1 MAHNPKL
8 QIFKIS
14 LNPRAKTKDACY
26 RNFFRDKCFET
37 QEETD
42 KLTDA
47 QIFKAYHQAFIKG
60 IDVTDFYFFKD
71 EKNKKA
77 ITINDTNAIK
87 KHDSDNIIEGIIK
100 GGRYDQE
107 REKVNMSNKKVD
119 KVKKD
124 DIILDQFYFLIYTPL
139 KSSTGILFLQSY
151 TEDSICDV
159 FCKFIKSFF
168 TYGDNYFDIRIESYM
183 PQNLKEEYK
192 KKAKLKGFSFSTKE
206 IIGIVGEG
214 VTVKEQ
220 EEFSVTINIQPIQ
233 RSNLHSITNKVE
245 KLLHLRFHN
254 KELSQFSKRVYLED
268 DQNKAA
274 YYDLEKDVNHIRP
287 TIYLENKIYIHPE
300 NGLPDF
306 DELKDFCMSQLKIII
321 QELDKARI
329 HEAAVIS

>member
-14 LNPRAKTKDACY
+14 LNPKAKIKDACY

-60 IDVTDFYFFKD
+60 IDVTDFDFFKD

-87 KHDSDNIIEGIIK
+87 KHVNDNIIEGIIK

-107 REKVNMSNKKVD
+107 REKVNMNNKTVD
-119 KVKKD
+119 KVRKD
-124 DIILDQFYFLIYTPL
+124 DIILDQFYFLIFTPL
-139 KSSTGILFLQSY
+139 DSSTGILFLQSY

-159 FCKFIKSFF
+159 FCKFLKSFF
-168 TYGDNYFDIRIESYM
+168 TYADNYFDIRIEPYM

-192 KKAKLKGFSFSTKE
+192 KKARLKGFSFSTKE
-206 IIGIVGEG
+206 IIGVVGEG
-214 VTVKEQ
+214 VSVKEQ
-220 EEFSVTINIQPIQ
+220 EEFCVTINIQPMEK
-233 RSNLHSITNKVE
+233 SNLRGIANKVE
-245 KLLHLRFHN
+245 KLLHLKFHD

-268 DQNKAA
+268 DHNKGA
-274 YYDLEKDVNHIRP
+274 YYDLGKDVDHIRP
-287 TIYLENKIYIHPE
+287 TIYLENRINIHPE

-306 DELKDFCMSQLKIII
+306 GELKEFCTSQLKIII

-329 HEAAVIS
+329 HEAVVIS